1 MVERLVA
8 NEKVEGSTPFARS
21 KIIVIKSK
29 FITNTFQKFLRN
41 KDIRIYKKSLFY
53 YFIFRIIRNFLLND
67 IIVKIYNFE
76 IYGSINKKNTS
87 YYLLKKCEF
96 GDDYEMDILKLISN
110 KNEIFLID
118 CGCNYG
124 FYSFYVASLARK
136 NFVLSIEASKKTSNY
151 FLKNYEL
158 NELKNISFFNKAI
171 SDEDEKL
178 VDFNESENDWES
190 SLAHD
195 NFELKSIDK
204 IKTCKI
210 DTIVKNHDLKNY
222 ILFIKLDIEGNE
234 MSAIKGALKTIE
246 EFTPIIIIEFSK
258 YIFDNQKNINYLK
271 TFLDDYDYQIYDVKK
286 KIVTLEN
293 IMINIGALDENHKT
307 IGNYFLLKNN
317 SKQLKL
323 FQNNE

>member
-21 KIIVIKSK
+21 KTIVIKSRL
-29 FITNTFQKFLRN
+29 ITNAFQKFLRN
-41 KDIRIYKKSLFY
+41 KDIRTFKKSLVY
-53 YFIFRIIRNFLLND
+53 YLIFRIIRNFLVRD
-67 IIVKIYNFE
+67 IIIKIYNFE
-76 IYGSINKKNTS
+76 IYGSINKRSTS

-96 GDDYEMDILKLISN
+96 GDYHEMDILRLISN

-124 FYSFYVASLARK
+124 FYSFYVASLASK
-136 NFVLSIEASKKTSNY
+136 NFVLSIEASKKTSKF
-151 FLKNYEL
+151 FLKNNEL
-158 NELKNISFFNKAI
+158 NKFKNISFFNKAI

-178 VDFNESENDWES
+178 VNFNESENDWES
-190 SLAHD
+190 SLTHN
-195 NFELKSIDK
+195 NFELKNVDK
-204 IKTCKI
+204 IETCKI
-210 DTIVKNHDLKNY
+210 DTIVNKHNLKNY
-222 ILFIKLDIEGNE
+222 TLFIKLDIEGNE
-234 MSAIKGALKTIE
+234 MGAIKGALKTIK
-246 EFTPIIIIEFSK
+246 EFAPIIIIEFSK
-258 YIFDNQKNINYLK
+258 YIFDNQKNIDYLK
-271 TFLDDYDYQIYDVKK
+271 TFLDKYDYQIYDVKK